1 MGESS
6 RGVDVVARFG
16 PMLARMTLGVTLVAA
31 GGWFA
36 GCSDASGPC
45 PSCPPPPN
53 ALIIS
58 KPVPV
63 TGRAPGSRNAA
74 AAPLVDS
81 NLVYVSL
88 IPGTAPSGARAHV
101 GRVGDVTSL
110 TTAVIDGGFDPFSV
124 TAEAGDSIV
133 VTVSDSSGTTVFES
147 GALVRPLK
155 PPVVVRTDPPPR
167 KRDVPLN
174 ARIVIVFS
182 EPVDASTLT
191 SSSVRLLRGTTAVAG
206 SVSLLPGTATSA
218 VFTPAALLD
227 ANTDYQLTVTRAV
240 RDLTGDALAADE
252 TLQFTTGTSLT
263 GPAATIQLS
272 PDSVGMS
279 GATYQLSVTVRDSA
293 GNQLVGQQITWSVT
307 DASGRPATGL
317 SVSPTGLLTAVAE
330 GGYAVTAEVNGVGAS
345 AGVIVR
351 FGSLQAS
358 LSIAPSPA
366 TVSVGDTVI
375 LTPQVRDASG
385 RLLDRA
391 VTWVSSVPAIATVAS
406 YLSGSSNLAVVTGV
420 SQGTVSVTATSGA
433 ASAQVSV
440 TVAPPPPVASVV
452 VSPESLQV
460 IAQGTGRLSVTLRDS
475 SGRLIV
481 GRAIAWVSAD
491 PTIAIV
497 ADSGVVTGIGP
508 GTVAIYATSD
518 GISDTAWT
526 TVTTLQFRSIATAGV
541 YIVTNLGFSA
551 GGRTCGVVTTGA
563 VFCWG
568 PWGPAPVNASGGLL
582 FRSVTVGL
590 SHSCGLTPDGRAYC
604 WGGNSSGELGNGSI
618 VSSSDPVLV
627 SGILSFSS
635 LSAGYQYT
643 CGLTTSG
650 AAYCWGSNT
659 AGQLG
664 DGSTAPSSIPVAVT
678 GGLTFSALS
687 AGTTHT
693 CGIATGGVAY
703 CWGANANGQLGNG
716 SNSASHVPMAV
727 SGGQTFSSVSA
738 ALYHTCGILTN
749 GDAYCWGLNSVG
761 QLGSGTTTSSTI
773 PVAVVGGLK
782 FSELAS
788 GNGFFNRPVGP
799 GHSCGLTSAGVA
811 YCWGANSF
819 GQLGDGNTSSSSV
832 PVGVVSGLTFT
843 SISVS
848 NVHTCGVTTS
858 GVAYCWGSNAQG
870 QLGDG
875 TTTSSSTPV
884 KVLGQ
889 P

>member
-1 MGESS
+1 
-6 RGVDVVARFG
+6 
-16 PMLARMTLGVTLVAA
+16 MTLGVTLVAA
-31 GGWFA
+31 GGWFT
-36 GCSDASGPC
+36 GCSDPGGPC
-45 PSCPPPPN
+45 PACSPPPD

-58 KPVPV
+58 KPVLV
-63 TGRAPGSRNAA
+63 MGRASGSRDAA
-74 AAPLVDS
+74 AVSFVDS
-81 NLVYVSL
+81 DLVYVSL
-88 IPGTAPSGARAHV
+88 IPGTALSGAHAHV
-101 GRVGDVTSL
+101 RRVGDVTSL
-110 TTAVIDGGFDPFSV
+110 TTAVIDGGFDPVSV
-124 TAEAGDSIV
+124 TAQAGDSIV
-133 VTVSDSSGTTVFES
+133 VTVSESSGATVFES

-218 VFTPAALLD
+218 VFTPAAQLD

-240 RDLTGDALAADE
+240 RNLTGDALAADE

-330 GGYAVTAEVNGVGAS
+330 GGYAVTAEVAGVGAS
-345 AGVIVR
+345 AGVMVR

-391 VTWVSSVPAIATVAS
+391 VTWASSVPAIATVAS
-406 YLSGSSNLAVVTGV
+406 YNLSGSPNLAVVTGV
-420 SQGTVSVTATSGA
+420 SQGTVSITATSGA
-433 ASAQVSV
+433 ASSQVSV

-452 VSPESLQV
+452 VTPESLQV

-481 GRAIAWVSAD
+481 GHAITWASAD

-497 ADSGVVTGIGP
+497 ADSGVVTGVGP

-541 YIVTNLGFSA
+541 YIVTNIGSSA
-551 GGRTCGVVTTGA
+551 GGHTCGVVTSGA

-568 PWGPAPVNASGGLL
+568 GIPVNVSGGPL

-590 SHSCGLTPDGRAYC
+590 SHSCGLTPDGTAYC

-618 VSSSDPVLV
+618 VSSSAPVLV
-627 SGILSFSS
+627 SGGLSFSS

-664 DGSTAPSSIPVAVT
+664 DGSTAPSSIPVAVV
-678 GGLTFSALS
+678 GGLTLSALS

-716 SNSASHVPMAV
+716 STTASHVPMAV
-727 SGGQTFSSVSA
+727 SGGLTFSSVSA
-738 ALYHTCGILTN
+738 ALYHSCGISTI

-761 QLGSGTTTSSTI
+761 QLGTGTTTSSAI

-799 GHSCGLTSAGVA
+799 GHSCGLTGVGVA

-819 GQLGDGNTSSSSV
+819 GQLGDSTTSSSTV

-858 GVAYCWGSNAQG
+858 GVAYCWGNNSQG

-875 TTTSSSTPV
+875 TMTGSSTPV